1 MLYIK
6 RLSPEGPSVASAI
19 GSPSAT
25 VVNARCTATG
35 GPITRKG
42 KTFVEMIRMLKID
55 IE

>member
-6 RLSPEGPSVASAI
+6 RLSPEGPPVASAI

-25 VVNARCTATG
+25 VVNATG

-42 KTFVEMIRMLKID
+42 KTFVEMIRMIKID